1 MANVPWPPGLPH
13 PPLKASLKF
22 APPKVKARTE
32 MDDGWIRQRRR
43 FTSAS
48 RFIPH
53 QWIWTIDQFKL
64 FEVFYEESLYH
75 GTAWTDLLIWNGEE
89 YAEAACRF
97 DEQEGYSVTLKGVEA
112 TVTARLEVDGYKRL
126 TLAEAEVRWPLS
138 FP

>member
-1 MANVPWPPGLPH
+1 MANVPWPADLPH
-13 PPLKASLKF
+13 APLKASLKLS
-22 APPKVKARTE
+22 PPKVKARSE
-32 MDDGWIRQRRR
+32 MDDGRIRQRRR
-43 FTSAS
+43 FTSAP

-64 FEVFYEESLYH
+64 FEVFYEDSLDA

-97 DEQEGYSVTLKGVEA
+97 DEQEGYSASLKGVEA
-112 TVTARLEVDGYKRL
+112 TVNAKLEIDNYKRL
-126 TLAEAEVRWPLS
+126 TLAEAEARWPLS